1 MKHDVR
7 EFLDR
12 CALHLP
18 FHVNGTLD
26 GPAQEEM
33 RQALQQSDSLRHSA
47 AWLAALRS
55 ELRELAVRN
64 ADQTG
69 WERIARSISAEAFPP
84 EDSTA
89 PSALDLLR
97 RLLRRP

>member
-1 MKHDVR
+1 MSREPR

-26 GPAQEEM
+26 EGLRDDM
-33 RQALQQSDSLRHSA
+33 RRALQQSDSLRHSA

-55 ELRELAVRN
+55 ELRELAIRN

-69 WERIARSISAEAFPP
+69 WERIARSISADAFPP
-84 EDSTA
+84 EDGSV
-89 PSALDLLR
+89 PSAFELLR